1 MEKKTVFSK
10 ASFKLNVQKYLMLG
24 ILLLIII
31 TFSFLTPKFLAYVN
45 LANVMLQ
52 VTLIVLTGTGI
63 TLLMISGHFDL
74 SVGSVLAVVG
84 VMHAFMSKYWMPANL
99 SIIVAI
105 CIGGFIGLL
114 NGLMVAKL
122 KITPIIATIG
132 TMYAA
137 RGMAYI
143 IARLDG
149 GANITSGLPLNFQN
163 FGRGMVGPIPFP
175 VILTVGVVALFYYIQ
190 SRTILGRFAFTIGA
204 NKRTSFL
211 SGVKVDRW
219 VILLYVLTGLLAG
232 LCGVLLV
239 SRLGSGVPRI
249 GQGFEFDV
257 IIAVVLGGTLI
268 SGGEGSVMGTV
279 IGALIVGF
287 VANGLNLL
295 GVQSFYQTVIKGFI
309 LIGAILLERAM
320 KKKLA

>member
-1 MEKKTVFSK
+1 
-10 ASFKLNVQKYLMLG
+10 
-24 ILLLIII
+24 
-31 TFSFLTPKFLAYVN
+31 
-45 LANVMLQ
+45 MLQ
-52 VTLIVLTGTGI
+52 VSLIVLTGAGA
-63 TLLMISGHFDL
+63 TLLMISGNFDL

-84 VMHAFMSKYWMPANL
+84 VMHAFMSKYWIPTSL
-99 SIIVAI
+99 SIIASLI
-105 CIGGFIGLL
+105 LGALIGLL
-114 NGLMVAKL
+114 NGLMVSKL
-122 KITPIIATIG
+122 KITPIIATLG

-143 IARLDG
+143 IARVDG
-149 GANITSGLPLNFQN
+149 GANISSGLPLNFQD
-163 FGRGMVGPIPFP
+163 FGRGMIGVIPYP
-175 VILTVGVVALFYYIQ
+175 VIIMVLVVAAFYFIQ
-190 SRTILGRFAFTIGA
+190 SRTSLGRYAYTIGA
-204 NKRTSFL
+204 NKTTSFL

-219 VILLYVLTGLLAG
+219 VIVLYVITGFLAG
-232 LCGVLLV
+232 LCGVILV

-257 IIAVVLGGTLI
+257 IIAIVLGGTLI

-279 IGALIVGF
+279 IGAFIVGF

-295 GVQSFYQTVIKGFI
+295 GVESFYQTAIKGCI